1 MVAMAAAQ
9 QVNLVFVYDG
19 DRVGADF
26 FGLDLPRG
34 GNIELAQEMTI
45 RAEELH
51 GSPAIGRLDL

>member
-1 MVAMAAAQ
+1 MIAMAASQ
-9 QVNLVFVYDG
+9 KVNLVFVGDG

-34 GNIELAQEMTI
+34 GDIELAQEMTI

-51 GSPAIGRLDL
+51 GAPPIGG